1 MHNGWDRSQAKLRTT
16 RSLAWLD
23 PHDAHT
29 RALVI
34 HTQVYHACH
43 GVNILH
49 SRHGTALL
57 SRGGCHTRWHSLANC
72 NHRDS
77 IASRTCSA
85 PAPAFRRIATTC
97 AHGSNHTGRQAGRQ
111 AQWAGPCA
119 VRSGLCGPHRQMC
132 PPLRAAGGGPRL
144 SSSLSPSRRGRGRPP
159 VSAAAQQLC

>member
-43 GVNILH
+43 GANILH

-77 IASRTCSA
+77 IASLPRLPRSEHPPQPPRKRQNLQELGALCLDLRVAGEAPHRSLAA
-85 PAPAFRRIATTC
+85 PA
-97 AHGSNHTGRQAGRQ
+97 HGDGACPSACT
-111 AQWAGPCA
+111 
-119 VRSGLCGPHRQMC
+119 HR
-132 PPLRAAGGGPRL
+132 
-144 SSSLSPSRRGRGRPP
+144 
-159 VSAAAQQLC
+159 